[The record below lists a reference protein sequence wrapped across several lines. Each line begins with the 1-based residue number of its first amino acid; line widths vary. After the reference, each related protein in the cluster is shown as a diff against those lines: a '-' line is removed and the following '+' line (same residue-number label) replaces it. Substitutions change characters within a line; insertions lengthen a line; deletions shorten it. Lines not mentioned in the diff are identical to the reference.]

1 MTNHHNP
8 KHVCGAYDVRCCWC
22 TTVYNSC
29 STDTVVV
36 QILAPETCPCN
47 IYVHCMTWPAFPS
60 AVQPSDYSTANPR
73 NNNHA
78 QGQLECATQTVQC
91 QPHESNI
98 QTPYSKASAPLAYWI
113 SPDYHIHATW
123 KFETDSADLVWD
135 EFFLHYILPKCLHP
149 IPCNPQADRQ
159 DCSHLFGSLKKDLS
173 VSGLLR
179 YKPQKQEELWGVVR
193 DRKYPLY
200 VISPIGIHST
210 SMRITLVLSPDGP
223 WLMFPRMLMSY

>member
-8 KHVCGAYDVRCCWC
+8 KHVCAAYDVCCCRC

-47 IYVHCMTWPAFPS
+47 TYVHCMTWPAFPS
-60 AVQPSDYSTANPR
+60 AVQPSDYSTANPG

-123 KFETDSADLVWD
+123 KLETDSADLVWD

-149 IPCNPQADRQ
+149 IPCNPQVDRQ
-159 DCSHLFGSLKKDLS
+159 DFHTFW
-173 VSGLLR
+173 LLEKR
-179 YKPQKQEELWGVVR
+179 FECIWAPEVQTSETRGIVWCCKGQK
-193 DRKYPLY
+193 
-200 VISPIGIHST
+200 ISTLCDIAHWHS
-210 SMRITLVLSPDGP
+210 
-223 WLMFPRMLMSY
+223 